1 MVKLVS
7 LQSLEHF
14 IFGLR
19 IYSNIL
25 SYQVPGGDTLQMLN
39 SIEGVLKGNDKVLH
53 IESLKV
59 IKAIAANDKYAA
71 V

>member
-1 MVKLVS
+1 MKLVS

>member
-1 MVKLVS
+1 VKLVS